1 MWLLGLPPASAWLWL
16 WPWPW
21 QSRRKEQCVMMRPW
35 ARGKRCFFCSACPW
49 FEIPNGKEGK
59 ERGGR
64 HRRRGSYANS
74 AEAAAGARGGAASG
88 GEYCSRRSKRDKAV
102 VDEDSWQGGREALR
116 LAAVMSKGKSNALWH
131 HEEGSS
137 DSSSSWGKGFCMIL
151 SSRARRLTI
160 D

>member
-1 MWLLGLPPASAWLWL
+1 MVPVVVALLLASSPGYERCMAAVDHNALGNNQMLACATADMDRADGALNARYREVMRRLPPA
-16 WPWPW
+16 
-21 QSRRKEQCVMMRPW
+21 R
-35 ARGKRCFFCSACPW
+35 
-49 FEIPNGKEGK
+49 
-59 ERGGR
+59 
-64 HRRRGSYANS
+64 
-74 AEAAAGARGGAASG
+74 
-88 GEYCSRRSKRDKAV
+88 
-102 VDEDSWQGGREALR
+102 REALR